1 MERKLCVSH
10 RRNYAKLNKKSDK
23 TFRNVPSKHAAIIR
37 AGIRCKKILFK
48 KSTEFGIPLK

>member
-1 MERKLCVSH
+1 MERHLTKLACHTYDEKQPKYENEEVSY
-10 RRNYAKLNKKSDK
+10 R
-23 TFRNVPSKHAAIIR
+23 TIIR